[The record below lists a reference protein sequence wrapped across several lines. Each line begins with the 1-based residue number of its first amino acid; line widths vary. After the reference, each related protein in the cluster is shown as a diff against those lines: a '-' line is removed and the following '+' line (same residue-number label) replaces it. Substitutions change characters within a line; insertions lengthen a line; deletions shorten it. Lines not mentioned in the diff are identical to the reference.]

1 MGAGRGGEGKEK
13 EKKAEFMESLATK
26 MKQTNKKKTNIYT
39 IFIAVRHLSV
49 NFIEI

>member
-26 MKQTNKKKTNIYT
+26 MKQTNKQKNQHLYNIY
-39 IFIAVRHLSV
+39 SC
-49 NFIEI
+49 

>member
-26 MKQTNKKKTNIYT
+26 MKQTNKQTNIYT